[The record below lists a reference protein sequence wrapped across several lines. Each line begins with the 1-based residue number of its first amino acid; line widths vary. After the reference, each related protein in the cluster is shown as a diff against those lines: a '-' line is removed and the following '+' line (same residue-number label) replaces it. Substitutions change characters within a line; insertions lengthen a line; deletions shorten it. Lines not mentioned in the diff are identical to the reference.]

1 MRYPK
6 AILLTILYVL
16 SKEIIGLWI
25 LLFPSVSNY
34 PIIYKIYQLVNSIA
48 LLTLLIFV
56 LKLLRR
62 PDLLKINKSQTKY
75 YVLAVILGIGFV
87 FFQPILNI
95 IYNVEF
101 SSEAFHFN
109 FDPQRLISFNV
120 IALGVLFP
128 ITEEMF
134 FRNYLQRELTKE
146 YNPLLGIIIA
156 SVLFAFIHIPY
167 QSLFVEFIDFSLHRP
182 FITLFGGVILGILFY
197 NSKSIIPSIIFHII
211 WNFTSYII

>member
-1 MRYPK
+1 
-6 AILLTILYVL
+6 
-16 SKEIIGLWI
+16 
-25 LLFPSVSNY
+25 
-34 PIIYKIYQLVNSIA
+34 
-48 LLTLLIFV
+48 
-56 LKLLRR
+56 
-62 PDLLKINKSQTKY
+62 
-75 YVLAVILGIGFV
+75 VILGIGFV

-101 SSEAFHFN
+101 STEAFHFN

-120 IALGVLFP
+120 IALWVLFP

-167 QSLFVEFIDFSLHRP
+167 GLFVEFIDFSLHRP
-182 FITLFGGVILGILFY
+182 FITLFGGVIQEFYFIILNLLY
-197 NSKSIIPSIIFHII
+197 HQ
-211 WNFTSYII
+211 